1 MAPMA
6 GVEPGG
12 RPGAMTKDEL
22 RAKLSAAEKRNG
34 RVRYERSLIDAV
46 MAHASPRKAAGE
58 SLSKVAEDLGMS
70 AGNLQRWFWTQGK
83 TAQGVGTKEG
93 LGRPTAV
100 DPRSPL
106 AFVRLEPTGPTPTG
120 GESLEILLTGVT
132 VRVPAGFDGAT
143 LSRVLALVKGG
154 VS

>member
-1 MAPMA
+1 
-6 GVEPGG
+6 
-12 RPGAMTKDEL
+12 MTKDEL

-46 MAHASPRKAAGE
+46 MEHASPRKAGGE

-70 AGNLQRWFWTQGK
+70 AGNLQRWFWTRGE
-83 TAQGVGTKEG
+83 TAQGAGSKAG
-93 LGRPTAV
+93 PRRPTTG

-106 AFVRLEPTGPTPTG
+106 AFVRLEAAAPTA
-120 GESLEILLTGVT
+120 GESLEILLAGVA
-132 VRVPAGFDGAT
+132 VRVPVGFDGAT

-154 VS
+154 VA